1 MKDRDRYLSQEV
13 IILNNKPTNLNAKK
27 ALEQLKMEIGNEF
40 DANLTNEEASD
51 GVTTRD
57 LVKRAERKIN
67 DKNTFNPS

>member
-1 MKDRDRYLSQEV
+1 V
-13 IILNNKPTNLNAKK
+13 IILSNKPKDLNAKK
-27 ALEQLKMEIGNEF
+27 ALEKLKMEIANEF
-40 DANLTNEEASD
+40 DANLTSEEASD